1 MKYMAATADEI
12 IDNIIA
18 TSAVNNEVE
27 VIACAD
33 VIRSLVKKFINRD
46 LHLLR
51 CNISDDDNWQYI
63 HIEDG
68 DIEVGEFY
76 SQTSADVVFFQQD
89 VDHDIVTKTDAQI
102 VLFELKYGTN

>member
-33 VIRSLVKKFINRD
+33 VIRSLNRD